1 MRPNTC
7 PLPTSHILLSFLVFA
22 DLQREKEPSLL
33 TLDET
38 FSRQDALLEKTV
50 GTETV
55 LTTLDGIF
63 SLFGALQGIAIQ
75 AVLVGWEE

>member
-1 MRPNTC
+1 M
-7 PLPTSHILLSFLVFA
+7 PL
-22 DLQREKEPSLL
+22 
-33 TLDET
+33 LDAT
-38 FSRQDALLEKTV
+38 FSGQDAILEKTVGTETVLTTFSGPDALLEKTV

-75 AVLVGWEE
+75 AVLVGGQQGFR